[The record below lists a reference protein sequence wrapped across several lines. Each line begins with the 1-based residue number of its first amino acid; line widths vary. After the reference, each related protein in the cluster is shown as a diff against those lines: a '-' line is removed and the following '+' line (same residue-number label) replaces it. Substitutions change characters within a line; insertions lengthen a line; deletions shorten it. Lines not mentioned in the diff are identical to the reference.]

1 MKKQMKLQRKRQK
14 AINKSKLDISGLGN
28 SSSLDNSNDSGVI
41 SPNHKLPRLVKLNP
55 GMNTMSLSFKPTMS
69 LSLTG
74 EGLSRNDSG
83 STLASLS
90 SFGDRQSDETLDLN
104 SSADEVASD
113 STSSNASSKKSSTST
128 ITR

>member
-1 MKKQMKLQRKRQK
+1 MTLVTARLALYAKSAK
-14 AINKSKLDISGLGN
+14 KSKRK
-28 SSSLDNSNDSGVI
+28 VQR
-41 SPNHKLPRLVKLNP
+41 PNHKLPRLVKLNP

-69 LSLTG
+69 LSLTDA
-74 EGLSRNDSG
+74 GLSRNDSG

-90 SFGDRQSDETLDLN
+90 SLGDRQSDETLDLN
-104 SSADEVASD
+104 SSADEMASD